1 MKTTNM
7 CLFIIN
13 NNVKHEIIHYQLHRD
28 CGSGKPLREKKKNQY
43 NIIGYLHT
51 NIGKLS

>member
-7 CLFIIN
+7 CHFIIN
-13 NNVKHEIIHYQLHRD
+13 NNVKQEVIHYQLHRD
-28 CGSGKPLREKKKNQY
+28 CGFRQTFDGKKKNQY